1 MQTPSAAYTPQGALF
16 TDVVL
21 EIFRL
26 NGALIGAGNRLGG
39 SSRLTATRWQTV
51 GAIAL
56 AGRALT
62 VSQIARAMGLTRQSV
77 QRVVDE
83 LERSGFVRRT
93 AHPES
98 RRARLVSLT
107 AAGASAYAKVSTR
120 QRPWANRLAKAATQ
134 AQLTTVLHIVRRLR
148 EQLETEEHNRAAPHE
163 T

>member
-1 MQTPSAAYTPQGALF
+1 MQTPGAGHTPQGALF
-16 TDVVL
+16 TEVVL

-39 SSRLTATRWQTV
+39 SSGLTAARWQTL

-62 VSQIARAMGLTRQSV
+62 VSQIARTMGLTRQSV

-83 LERSGFVRRT
+83 LEGSGIVRRT

-107 AAGASAYAKVSTR
+107 AAGESAYAKVSGR
-120 QRPWANRLAKAATQ
+120 QRPWANRLAQGATQ
-134 AQLTTVLHIVRRLR
+134 AQLTTALHVVRRLR
-148 EQLETEEHNRAAPHE
+148 EQLETEEHDHATAE